1 MTSISPW
8 IVTIEALRPYTIEL
22 EKQIPEPFPYL
33 REKNHT
39 SFDINL

>member
-33 REKNHT
+33 REKKL
-39 SFDINL
+39 FLKFFYI